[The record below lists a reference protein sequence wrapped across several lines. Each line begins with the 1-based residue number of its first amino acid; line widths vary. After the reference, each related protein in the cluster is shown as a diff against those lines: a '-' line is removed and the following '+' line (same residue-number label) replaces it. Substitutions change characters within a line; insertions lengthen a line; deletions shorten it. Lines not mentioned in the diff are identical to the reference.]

1 MPLKVGLLVD
11 SPTAGGGESYLLR
24 LYSRLAMD
32 GRVQVDLIGNLPGW
46 TADIGPHIPLPTVDK
61 LTAQRSPVVQMLP
74 ALSASGRMLR
84 AARLADVDIFHI
96 QYFREKLFLPRLLG
110 SRPILWTEHGPLP
123 SAMRGVPLAILRA
136 QARRC
141 SVVSV
146 STAVARSL
154 WDRGIRSQVVPNPL
168 PDLPPG
174 LSRAQS
180 SGAILYIGRLEEKK
194 RLSLL
199 LEAAR
204 LDRNLKVAIAG
215 TGPQEA
221 ALRHEAPANVE
232 FLGFREDSLS
242 LISRAAAVVL
252 PSGRD
257 AREGSPMAMLEGRS
271 LGVPVMVAS
280 DSHAAAEAESLGCF
294 IFEPTPAS
302 LIHAARGC
310 AGFTI
315 PLQGNVRCER
325 GVERWADTTFELME
339 SIADGPAS

>member
-24 LYSRLAMD
+24 LYSRLVRD
-32 GRVQVDLIGNLPGW
+32 GRVKVHLIGNLPGW
-46 TADIGPHIPLPTVDK
+46 TVDIGPHFPLPAVRK
-61 LTAQRSPVVQMLP
+61 LTAQRSPVTQMLP

-84 AARLADVDIFHI
+84 AARRADVDIFHI

-110 SRPILWTEHGPLP
+110 GKPVLWTEHGPLP
-123 SAMRGVPLAILRA
+123 SAMRGLPLALLRA

-146 STAVARSL
+146 STGVARSL
-154 WDRGIRSQVVPNPL
+154 LDRGIDSHVVPNPL

-174 LSRAQS
+174 LSRAH
-180 SGAILYIGRLEEKK
+180 GRDAILYIGRLEEKK

-204 LDRNLKVAIAG
+204 LDPNLKVEIVG

-221 ALRHEAPANVE
+221 ALRHGAPPNVQ

-242 LISRAAAVVL
+242 LISQAGAVVL

-257 AREGSPMAMLEGRS
+257 AREGSPMAMLEARA

-280 DSHAAAEAESLGCF
+280 DSHAAVEAESLGCN
-294 IFEPTPAS
+294 IFEPTPTS
-302 LIHAARGC
+302 LVNTALGRTGS
-310 AGFTI
+310 TI
-315 PLQGNVRCER
+315 PLQEGLRRER
-325 GVERWADTTFELME
+325 GVERWAETTFELMAL
-339 SIADGPAS
+339 IADGPAS